1 MKLSN
6 DIEVTSNS
14 PDDARTTRSWGYIA
28 AYPHEYL
35 IHFRNGKLNTK
46 TSGQGARC
54 YKRLSD
60 TVFIIPTSLKEIIF
74 EANQL
79 SADNVDIRIRGMA
92 IYRILDPLRI
102 YTQLNFSNRQQAEMK
117 LARMIGDLCRSTA
130 KWLVANMQLEECLR
144 KRKEDIAESLKREV
158 SLIVSDPDKG
168 WGVEVGTIDI
178 QDIYIQ
184 DDEIFRA
191 MQTLFKTEKLRES
204 ELSQL
209 AMKKDLEIRRLQ
221 QELELSEHRKNH
233 ELEKA
238 RIQAELKA
246 EELRLA
252 QENDK
257 AQYSLAHY
265 RTEQDES
272 LSRMKAEQEIQR
284 RRQNIE
290 IQAEERRKEME
301 LQKEDQQAKIESQRL
316 ARDLEIENARQK
328 SNLELE
334 SLRQRSE
341 VENGSL
347 RQRSEVE
354 IETLRQRSEVEVT
367 TLRQRTEVENSATPL
382 SLEKNFIDTALP
394 AIAQAMA
401 KSMNNSR
408 INIIQGE
415 GQNSSPVRFILNE
428 LLAILQER
436 LDKIKPAT

>member
-14 PDDARTTRSWGYIA
+14 PDDSRTTRTWGYIA

-92 IYRILDPLRI
+92 IYRIKDPLRI
-102 YTQLNFSNRQQAEMK
+102 YTQLNFSNRQQAEIK

-158 SLIVSDPDKG
+158 SLVVSDPDKG
-168 WGVEVGTIDI
+168 WGVEIGTIDI

-209 AMKKDLEIRRLQ
+209 AMKKDLEVRRLQ

-238 RIQAELKA
+238 RIQAEIKA
-246 EELRLA
+246 EELRLM
-252 QENDK
+252 QDNDK
-257 AQYSLAHY
+257 AQYLLTHY
-265 RTEQDES
+265 RAEQEES
-272 LSRMKAEQEIQR
+272 LSRRKAEQEVQK
-284 RRQNIE
+284 RRQDME
-290 IQAEERRKEME
+290 IQAEERRKNVE
-301 LQKEDQQAKIESQRL
+301 LQGEEQQAVVKAQRL
-316 ARDLEIENARQK
+316 THELEIESTRQK
-328 SNLELE
+328 LEIELD
-334 SLRQRSE
+334 
-341 VENGSL
+341 SL

-354 IETLRQRSEVEVT
+354 ID
-367 TLRQRTEVENSATPL
+367 TLRQRTEVENNATPL
-382 SLEKNFIDTALP
+382 SLEKNFIDSALP
-394 AIAQAMA
+394 AIAGAMA
-401 KSMNNSR
+401 KSMSNSR
-408 INIIQGE
+408 INIIQGD

-428 LLAILQER
+428 LLSILQDR
-436 LDKIKPAT
+436 LDKVRPTD